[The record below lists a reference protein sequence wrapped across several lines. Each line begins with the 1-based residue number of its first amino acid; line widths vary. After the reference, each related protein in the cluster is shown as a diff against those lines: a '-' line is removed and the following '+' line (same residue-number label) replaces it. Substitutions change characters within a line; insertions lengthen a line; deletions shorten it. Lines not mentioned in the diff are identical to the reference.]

1 MLTKK
6 RIFIGLGII
15 FLLLVVAAGFL
26 LLKTLGNE
34 GKLSGPVE
42 KAVTGGNLSEAEKA
56 GRELSNGQCQGK
68 EKGKLGTSPM
78 KSEDFSMVL
87 PYGLM
92 IGGHVTPIDH
102 QYFSPTVFN
111 SPRDTYEVRAMA
123 DSNIVDI
130 QPRVRPEGTE
140 YRFVFT
146 ISCTFFYYYD
156 LVTSLAPEVKK
167 AYDESSSGQIKKSL
181 NMAVKEGQ
189 LIGRI
194 GGQTLDFAVWDTE
207 KPLKGFA
214 IPEHYK
220 GESWKIYTADPLD
233 YYTDRLKKLILSKYV
248 RAAAP
253 VSGKIDYD
261 IDGKLIGNWFR
272 QETGGYSGGG
282 SGGDYY
288 KNHLAIAPDAYD
300 PASIVF
306 SIGDFAGQ
314 PQQFGVKGNSPDPKN
329 VSVATGLVKYELV
342 QQDWMV
348 VSTGEHWDRF
358 SLVKGLKAKNHEE
371 SVQGVA
377 LLQLLENRKL
387 KVEVFP
393 GKTASQVVAFTKK
406 AVVYE
411 R

>member
-111 SPRDTYEVRAMA
+111 SPRDKYEVRAMA

-130 QPRVRPEGTE
+130 QPRVKPEGTE

-146 ISCTFFYYYD
+146 ISCTLFYYYD
-156 LVTSLAPEVKK
+156 LVTSLAPDVKK
-167 AYDESSSGQIKKSL
+167 IYDESSSGQIKKSL

-194 GGQTLDFAVWDTE
+194 GGQALSFALWGTA

-248 RAAAP
+248 RTASP

-261 IDGKLIGNWFR
+261 IDGRLIGNWFR
-272 QETGGYSGGG
+272 EG
-282 SGGDYY
+282 SGGY
-288 KNHLAIAPDAYD
+288 N
-300 PASIVF
+300 
-306 SIGDFAGQ
+306 GG
-314 PQQFGVKGNSPDPKN
+314 
-329 VSVATGLVKYELV
+329 
-342 QQDWMV
+342 
-348 VSTGEHWDRF
+348 
-358 SLVKGLKAKNHEE
+358 
-371 SVQGVA
+371 
-377 LLQLLENRKL
+377 
-387 KVEVFP
+387 
-393 GKTASQVVAFTKK
+393 
-406 AVVYE
+406 
-411 R
+411 

>member
-92 IGGHVTPIDH
+92 IGDHVTPIDH

-167 AYDESSSGQIKKSL
+167 
-181 NMAVKEGQ
+181 M
-189 LIGRI
+189 
-194 GGQTLDFAVWDTE
+194 
-207 KPLKGFA
+207 
-214 IPEHYK
+214 
-220 GESWKIYTADPLD
+220 
-233 YYTDRLKKLILSKYV
+233 
-248 RAAAP
+248 
-253 VSGKIDYD
+253 
-261 IDGKLIGNWFR
+261 
-272 QETGGYSGGG
+272 YS
-282 SGGDYY
+282 
-288 KNHLAIAPDAYD
+288 
-300 PASIVF
+300 
-306 SIGDFAGQ
+306 
-314 PQQFGVKGNSPDPKN
+314 
-329 VSVATGLVKYELV
+329 
-342 QQDWMV
+342 
-348 VSTGEHWDRF
+348 
-358 SLVKGLKAKNHEE
+358 
-371 SVQGVA
+371 
-377 LLQLLENRKL
+377 
-387 KVEVFP
+387 
-393 GKTASQVVAFTKK
+393 
-406 AVVYE
+406 
-411 R
+411 